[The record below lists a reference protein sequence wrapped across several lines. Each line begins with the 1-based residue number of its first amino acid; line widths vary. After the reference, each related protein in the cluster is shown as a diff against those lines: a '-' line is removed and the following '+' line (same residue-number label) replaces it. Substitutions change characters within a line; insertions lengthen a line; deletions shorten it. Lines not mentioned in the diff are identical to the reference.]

1 MARSKRSKKRSA
13 PKRAKRRAPRVVTKF
28 RTRTRTI
35 FKRSRSR
42 GGGGGSGL
50 IFSSRGSMLE
60 TVKANA
66 VPAAIAAASVTAG
79 AAVAGMLARRLA
91 PRLGNS
97 PVKVGGAV
105 AVLGILLATMSRKV
119 GAGSGLARAAQFA
132 GLGIVTDG
140 LMRATASWRG
150 KLALPSGSPAQSAS
164 SSSPSSTM
172 RALPG
177 VQSQPSTAALLARMA
192 G

>member
-42 GGGGGSGL
+42 GGGGGCG
-50 IFSSRGSMLE
+50 IFVDRGSAVSTL
-60 TVKANA
+60 KANA
-66 VPAAIAAASVTAG
+66 VPAAVAAASLTAG
-79 AAVAGMLARRLA
+79 ATVAGMLARKLA
-91 PRLGNS
+91 PRLGNNAI
-97 PVKVGGAV
+97 KVGGAV
-105 AVLGILLATMSRKV
+105 AVLGILLATMARKF
-119 GAGSGLARAAQFA
+119 GAGAGMARAAQFA

-140 LMRATASWRG
+140 LMRATSSLRG
-150 KLALPSGSPAQSAS
+150 RLSLPAGSAAQTASAS
-164 SSSPSSTM
+164 APSSTM
-172 RALPG
+172 RGLPG
-177 VQSQPSTAALLARMA
+177 YAAQPSTAALLARMA

>member
-42 GGGGGSGL
+42 GGGGGG
-50 IFSSRGSMLE
+50 IFVDRGSAVSTL
-60 TVKANA
+60 KANA
-66 VPAAIAAASVTAG
+66 VPAAVAAASLTAG
-79 AAVAGMLARRLA
+79 ATVAGMLARKLA
-91 PRLGNS
+91 PRLGNNA
-97 PVKVGGAV
+97 VKVGGAV
-105 AVLGILLATMSRKV
+105 AVLGILLATMARKF
-119 GAGSGLARAAQFA
+119 GAGAGVARAAQFA

-140 LMRATASWRG
+140 LMRATSSLRG
-150 KLALPSGSPAQSAS
+150 RLSLPAGSAAQTASAS
-164 SSSPSSTM
+164 APSSTM
-172 RALPG
+172 RGLPG
-177 VQSQPSTAALLARMA
+177 YAAQPSTAALLARMA